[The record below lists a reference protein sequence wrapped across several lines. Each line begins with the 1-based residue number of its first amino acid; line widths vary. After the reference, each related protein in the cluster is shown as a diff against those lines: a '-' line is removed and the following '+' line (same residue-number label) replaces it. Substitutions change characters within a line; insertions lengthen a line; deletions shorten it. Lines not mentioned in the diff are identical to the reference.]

1 MGTPVSVKI
10 QAAIHLIQT
19 FFYGTC
25 KWFVAVIFMSTI
37 TAVFEECR
45 NVKTI
50 SSYAI
55 EDFYIFLILS
65 FTKAHSACICMKLVQ
80 NTFCAVPYFI
90 GVYCREVKVFFL
102 FDNCL
107 SQKVQNF
114 SFISYLGTF
123 IQIPG
128 EVYFT
133 SQIKIYGGD
142 FPAYTS
148 HLLLLRTCHF
158 HEDRLHDI
166 IPQRV
171 HFNSLTH

>member
-10 QAAIHLIQT
+10 HTAIHLIQS

-25 KWFVAVIFMSTI
+25 KWFVAIIFMSTI

-50 SSYAI
+50 FSYAT
-55 EDFYIFLILS
+55 EDFHIFLILS
-65 FTKAHSACICMKLVQ
+65 FTKAHTACICMKLVQ
-80 NTFCAVPYFI
+80 DTFCIVPYFI
-90 GVYCREVKVFFL
+90 GVYCQEVKVLFQ
-102 FDNCL
+102 FDNSL

-128 EVYFT
+128 SIFHAANQNLWWRFP
-133 SQIKIYGGD
+133 SIYIS
-142 FPAYTS
+142 FFALA
-148 HLLLLRTCHF
+148 HLSF
-158 HEDRLHDI
+158 
-166 IPQRV
+166 
-171 HFNSLTH
+171 S